1 MYKKKY
7 KVQRAIVVA
16 ICVDI
21 PKKRVAKKVNAVI
34 TFMLEPI
41 STSVN
46 CGSRV
51 VKRVLAFL
59 ATLFDC
65 GDGRNNF

>member
-1 MYKKKY
+1 MYNKKY

-16 ICVDI
+16 ICVYI

-34 TFMLEPI
+34 TFMLEPK

-46 CGSRV
+46 CGSCV
-51 VKRVLAFL
+51 VKTSFS
-59 ATLFDC
+59 LFSHSLRLR
-65 GDGRNNF
+65 GWAK